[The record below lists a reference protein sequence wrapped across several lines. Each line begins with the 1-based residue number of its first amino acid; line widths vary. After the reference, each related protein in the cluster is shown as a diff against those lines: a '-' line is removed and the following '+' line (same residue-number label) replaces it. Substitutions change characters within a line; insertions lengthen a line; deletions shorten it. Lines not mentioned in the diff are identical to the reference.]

1 MVLPYGAP
9 LLEYLAFKNRN
20 ITAEVSS
27 KVTFRIIIKF
37 DHFRFR
43 RSDNRNGELHPLYG
57 IYKTNIKR
65 TIPTL

>member
-1 MVLPYGAP
+1 MVLLYGAP

-43 RSDNRNGELHPLYG
+43 RSDNRNGELHPL
-57 IYKTNIKR
+57 
-65 TIPTL
+65 